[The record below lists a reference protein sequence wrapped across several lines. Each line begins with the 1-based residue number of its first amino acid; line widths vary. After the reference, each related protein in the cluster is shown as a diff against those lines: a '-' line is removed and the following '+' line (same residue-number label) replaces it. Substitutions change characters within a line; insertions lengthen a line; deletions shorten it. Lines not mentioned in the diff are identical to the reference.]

1 MAYTIS
7 KEITVF
13 GNKRAVLLDITADAA
28 TQAVETGLARIDYI
42 GGIMLQS
49 AATAIGPKFVPNK
62 DASGAAAAGKLGV
75 SGLTSGDRFF
85 VTVYGI

>member
-13 GNKRAVLLDITADAA
+13 GNKRSVLLDITADAA
-28 TQAVETGLARIDYI
+28 TQAIETGLARVDYFNVGLASMATQI
-42 GGIMLQS
+42 GFKI
-49 AATAIGPKFVPNK
+49 VPNK
-62 DASGAAAAGKLGV
+62 DASGTAASGKLGV
-75 SGLTSGDRFF
+75 SGLTSGDRLF